1 MPLNIRWSQKDYLS
15 IALMLFGACGI
26 FQVVIIFIAQYFLSI
41 GNILVIVLIPI
52 GVTVALFYCSII
64 IFDSFAQ
71 VERRRTLKRPFSKSK
86 GNLSKLKRFVMIPIV
101 RPLLIIFIVFLIMF
115 FSSYFFS
122 LVFWDRIVSFLV
134 AENFS
139 AIICFL
145 VANLLEKNYAKV
157 RRY

>member
-71 VERRRTLKRPFSKSK
+71 VERRRKIKSQFQK
-86 GNLSKLKRFVMIPIV
+86 SSYYTKLKKFLYFPII
-101 RPLLIIFIVFLIMF
+101 RPLLIIFTIFIAIFLASFSISF
-115 FSSYFFS
+115 FYLNNTLS
-122 LVFWDRIVSFLV
+122 LII
-134 AENFS
+134 AENLATFV
-139 AIICFL
+139 CLL
-145 VANLLEKNYAKV
+145 VANLIEKSYGKV
-157 RRY
+157 QRY